1 MNQQDQKNN
10 KMRQKLGAASE
21 LVDSDAFLPMFR
33 NRQKLYAKQF
43 EFSVKL
49 AKRKK
54 APQRYFSVIWSR
66 KNLAKTIDWLKK
78 LIALERTE
86 NAEKR
91 ARAAAACPKDMKTN
105 KAMVARINQLKAQ
118 HGLIS

>member
-66 KNLAKTIDWLKK
+66 KNLAKTLDWLKK

-91 ARAAAACPKDMKTN
+91 ARAAAECPKDMKTN
-105 KAMVARINQLKAQ
+105 KAMLERINQLKAQ

>member
-66 KNLAKTIDWLKK
+66 KNLAKTLDWLKK
-78 LIALERTE
+78 LISLERTE

-91 ARAAAACPKDMKTN
+91 ARAAAERPKDMKVN
-105 KAMVARINQLKAQ
+105 KAMVARINQLKAE

>member
-66 KNLAKTIDWLKK
+66 KNLAKTLDWLKK
-78 LIALERTE
+78 LMALERTE

-91 ARAAAACPKDMKTN
+91 ARAAAAYPKDMKVN
-105 KAMVARINQLKAQ
+105 KAMVERINQLKAQ